1 VTTTGPGPGWFAD
14 PAGSGGQRYF
24 DGTAW
29 TEHVVPPAPPP
40 PPVAPYPAYAVA
52 PPGYVAWKP
61 PWKGAELGR
70 PQSGPGALAEPGPR
84 LAARLVDGLL
94 LLGVLGVLCGITIP
108 IVAPHV
114 GPLFP
119 NTPADNGPNAPPP
132 GIFWVFVV
140 VFGCI
145 VVTQLISIAYE
156 SFATARYG
164 RTLGKAWLHI
174 RPLRV
179 DGSPVS
185 GWRAMGR
192 SALGVAVGLM
202 SWIGLLDP
210 LWCLWDERRQCLH
223 DKVADT
229 IVVNDPP
236 PHDPTQAPPQPPP
249 GSMGYRAPS
258 GS

>member
-29 TEHVVPPAPPP
+29 TEHVVPPPPPPAPPP
-40 PPVAPYPAYAVA
+40 IPPYPAYGAGA
-52 PPGYVAWKP
+52 PPGYGAGAPPGYGAWKP

-70 PQSGPGALAEPGPR
+70 PQSGPGALAEPGRR
-84 LAARLVDGLL
+84 LAARLLDGLL

-114 GPLFP
+114 GPVFP
-119 NTPADNGPNAPPP
+119 NTPADNRPNAPPP
-132 GIFWVFVV
+132 GIFWIFVV

-156 SFATARYG
+156 SFATAHYG
-164 RTLGKAWLHI
+164 RTFGKAWLHI

-192 SALGVAVGLM
+192 SALGVAAGLM

-210 LWCLWDERRQCLH
+210 LWCLWDDRRQCLH

-229 IVVNDPP
+229 IVVNDPR
-236 PHDPTQAPPQPPP
+236 
-249 GSMGYRAPS
+249 G
-258 GS
+258 